1 MGGSQSLESWEEYAA
16 LVEEND
22 LAAAHAEISAL
33 DTPVTVYAFTDLT
46 RPESDA
52 AAPTLAVTYPW
63 SEDAPAVLTYGF
75 HGSSIDREA
84 GWARHSFSLPEP
96 DSPHAQD
103 PRLLIA
109 VGGALEDY
117 TLQGFQDG
125 GCDPGGELDG
135 VSAAVTRYES
145 TLREVLNA
153 LCPSP
158 DTLAHKYGGET
169 DAASLSREVFFDTL
183 CRGLGTAVPAD
194 MTMLEDVF
202 SWVNIQERIFYTEAA
217 LTIPAGESVQ
227 VEAALPKEASFD
239 FACAHTENRGIYGY
253 DLVTRLGSALSVT
266 RQAAALA
273 HTEQIAI
280 VRQNF
285 GFDLAAGLTSV
296 PLAPDQEHYYLEVR
310 RIK

>member
-1 MGGSQSLESWEEYAA
+1 M
-16 LVEEND
+16 
-22 LAAAHAEISAL
+22 
-33 DTPVTVYAFTDLT
+33 
-46 RPESDA
+46 
-52 AAPTLAVTYPW
+52 
-63 SEDAPAVLTYGF
+63 LTYGF
-75 HGSSIDREA
+75 HGSSIDRRRGGPA
-84 GWARHSFSLPEP
+84 QLLPAEP
-96 DSPHAQD
+96 DSPRPG

-117 TLQGFQDG
+117 TSRATGT

-253 DLVTRLGSALSVT
+253 DLVTRLGSTLSFT
-266 RQAAALA
+266 CQTAALA
-273 HTEQIAI
+273 HTSRLPSS
-280 VRQNF
+280 VRTSALIGGGTYF
-285 GFDLAAGLTSV
+285 RAAGPGPGALLSGG
-296 PLAPDQEHYYLEVR
+296 APDQ
-310 RIK
+310 

>member
-1 MGGSQSLESWEEYAA
+1 M
-16 LVEEND
+16 
-22 LAAAHAEISAL
+22 
-33 DTPVTVYAFTDLT
+33 
-46 RPESDA
+46 
-52 AAPTLAVTYPW
+52 
-63 SEDAPAVLTYGF
+63 
-75 HGSSIDREA
+75 
-84 GWARHSFSLPEP
+84 
-96 DSPHAQD
+96 
-103 PRLLIA
+103 
-109 VGGALEDY
+109 
-117 TLQGFQDG
+117 
-125 GCDPGGELDG
+125 
-135 VSAAVTRYES
+135 SAAVTRYES

-253 DLVTRLGSALSVT
+253 DLVTRLGSTLSFT
-266 RQAAALA
+266 RQTAALA

>member
-1 MGGSQSLESWEEYAA
+1 M
-16 LVEEND
+16 
-22 LAAAHAEISAL
+22 
-33 DTPVTVYAFTDLT
+33 
-46 RPESDA
+46 
-52 AAPTLAVTYPW
+52 
-63 SEDAPAVLTYGF
+63 LTYGF

-117 TLQGFQDG
+117 TLQGFRDG
-125 GCDPGGELDG
+125 GCDPVGELDG

-183 CRGLGTAVPAD
+183 CRGLGHGGAGRHDHAGGCVLLGQHTGAHLLYGGRPHDSRRGKRPGGGRPAQGGQ
-194 MTMLEDVF
+194 L
-202 SWVNIQERIFYTEAA
+202 
-217 LTIPAGESVQ
+217 
-227 VEAALPKEASFD
+227 
-239 FACAHTENRGIYGY
+239 
-253 DLVTRLGSALSVT
+253 
-266 RQAAALA
+266 
-273 HTEQIAI
+273 
-280 VRQNF
+280 
-285 GFDLAAGLTSV
+285 
-296 PLAPDQEHYYLEVR
+296 
-310 RIK
+310 

>member
-1 MGGSQSLESWEEYAA
+1 MEWK
-16 LVEEND
+16 
-22 LAAAHAEISAL
+22 
-33 DTPVTVYAFTDLT
+33 
-46 RPESDA
+46 
-52 AAPTLAVTYPW
+52 
-63 SEDAPAVLTYGF
+63 
-75 HGSSIDREA
+75 SI
-84 GWARHSFSLPEP
+84 SLPEP

-117 TLQGFQDG
+117 TLQGYRDG

-253 DLVTRLGSALSVT
+253 DLVTRLGSALSFT
-266 RQAAALA
+266 RQTAALA

>member
-1 MGGSQSLESWEEYAA
+1 M
-16 LVEEND
+16 
-22 LAAAHAEISAL
+22 
-33 DTPVTVYAFTDLT
+33 
-46 RPESDA
+46 
-52 AAPTLAVTYPW
+52 
-63 SEDAPAVLTYGF
+63 LTYGF

-84 GWARHSFSLPEP
+84 GWARRSFSLPEP
-96 DSPHAQD
+96 DSPRPGPPPAHRGGRRSGGLYPPGLPGRGLR
-103 PRLLIA
+103 PRR
-109 VGGALEDY
+109 GA
-117 TLQGFQDG
+117 GR
-125 GCDPGGELDG
+125 GERRRHP
-135 VSAAVTRYES
+135 VRVHSE
-145 TLREVLNA
+145 EVLNA

-253 DLVTRLGSALSVT
+253 DLVTRLGSTLSFT
-266 RQAAALA
+266 CQTAALA